1 MGSNSLSRDWTPE
14 PLHWECGVLASGPPG
29 KSQSWFFSFSAFPC
43 SFWFCC
49 RSFLASPTSWK
60 IDLYSASSVLPLSG
74 QLHPEWPWN
83 EVVEAVGE
91 QVFRGTSLFPSMI
104 GTTQS
109 VKGSWGQEVGNPGG
123 DTVGDSGNISR
134 GRWPRSPQSERNKHT
149 EPREA
154 AKAHVGLFFFLGMS
168 LLLWQLNW
176 DRIHILYTSLTE
188 SGPFCDF

>member
-1 MGSNSLSRDWTPE
+1 M
-14 PLHWECGVLASGPPG
+14 
-29 KSQSWFFSFSAFPC
+29 
-43 SFWFCC
+43 
-49 RSFLASPTSWK
+49 
-60 IDLYSASSVLPLSG
+60 
-74 QLHPEWPWN
+74 
-83 EVVEAVGE
+83 GE
-91 QVFRGTSLFPSMI
+91 QVFRGTSLFPYMI

-168 LLLWQLNW
+168 LLL
-176 DRIHILYTSLTE
+176 
-188 SGPFCDF
+188 